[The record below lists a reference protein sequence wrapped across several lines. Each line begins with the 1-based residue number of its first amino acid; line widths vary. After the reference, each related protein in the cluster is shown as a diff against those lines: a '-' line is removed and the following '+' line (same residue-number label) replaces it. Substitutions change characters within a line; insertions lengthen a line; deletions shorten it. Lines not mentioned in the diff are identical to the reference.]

1 MIYVFNPPTIDA
13 GPDQDLRGGAE
24 VRLETKSTNVATY
37 TWSPVDGLSCSGCAN
52 PVASPRRTTT
62 YKVTGTSAQGCTAE
76 DDVTVHVTCSGD
88 QLFIPNTFTPN
99 NDGFNDMF
107 YPQGKGLS
115 TVQRFS
121 VYNRWGELIFDR
133 QNIPL
138 NDPAA
143 VWNGTYKGDPL
154 KPDVFV
160 YVVRAVCEDG
170 QPVEIKGDISLI
182 R

>member
-1 MIYVFNPPTIDA
+1 
-13 GPDQDLRGGAE
+13 
-24 VRLETKSTNVATY
+24 
-37 TWSPVDGLSCSGCAN
+37 
-52 PVASPRRTTT
+52 
-62 YKVTGTSAQGCTAE
+62 
-76 DDVTVHVTCSGD
+76 
-88 QLFIPNTFTPN
+88 
-99 NDGFNDMF
+99 MF

-143 VWNGTYKGDPL
+143 GWNGTYKGDPL

-160 YVVRAVCEDG
+160 YVVRTVCEDG